1 MKPLQTNYIQDEE
14 TNEKKVHKSA
24 ILSSLLFNS
33 RLDSVFNSTKKP
45 VLLREKRASYIYYEI
60 LSIAQLCSIWH

>member
-45 VLLREKRASYIYYEI
+45 VLLREKRASY
-60 LSIAQLCSIWH
+60 LL